1 MGSRPWPKHHAITL
15 HFTFFSSFL
24 KVMKD
29 TQMYIF
35 YVFILKCF
43 HIKNE
48 RAEGNEE
55 GEESST
61 QTPSIM
67 LGTWSS
73 QALQSWSLGRGMGI
87 AHLVH
92 I

>member
-1 MGSRPWPKHHAITL
+1 
-15 HFTFFSSFL
+15 
-24 KVMKD
+24 MKD